1 MASPLK
7 PHPTNRSA
15 LDDAKAMPPPPAPVR
30 QALIMEPEIN
40 GLADSLQNAVVK
52 TGQMYRFYADA
63 RKLGITKYA
72 SSPPRSLTAS
82 LGREIEKYDQLCDS
96 LEAHLLR
103 AIAVLQRD
111 LRKEKQS
118 VESAKEPPRDADVSR
133 QTSLKIKE
141 EATIANIQASPPA
154 PSSSSLSGRR
164 PSAIS
169 ISSLQRPAFSL
180 KLDLS
185 ATSLRISAEEAAM
198 FSSSGLAS
206 PVTLAPKSARAMGPT
221 EFPPELMAAFS
232 GPSTV
237 AADVSG
243 RPVDIDLTIP
253 DPLEHSNIGD
263 SSDKPI
269 ELDLDG
275 MDIDMPIMTDLF
287 GDADGGGSDHVA
299 TPADGLFSPVL
310 GDENSDEHSTAPN
323 QHEGLINQLVDDNA
337 SSGVFATPAQ
347 ENMAISQLH
356 IPSPG
361 ALLASF
367 SSSATNDA
375 PPSKLPHAGSEADP
389 TFDLNSMELE
399 FFSHPTDSEMNFSMD
414 MGDFLAIQGDVEE
427 KSDAYL
433 SSKG

>member
-1 MASPLK
+1 M
-7 PHPTNRSA
+7 
-15 LDDAKAMPPPPAPVR
+15 
-30 QALIMEPEIN
+30 
-40 GLADSLQNAVVK
+40 
-52 TGQMYRFYADA
+52 
-63 RKLGITKYA
+63 
-72 SSPPRSLTAS
+72 
-82 LGREIEKYDQLCDS
+82 
-96 LEAHLLR
+96 
-103 AIAVLQRD
+103 QRD

-118 VESAKEPPRDADVSR
+118 VESAKEPPRDADASR
-133 QTSLKIKE
+133 QNTLKIKE

-198 FSSSGLAS
+198 FSSTGLAS

-253 DPLEHSNIGD
+253 DALEPLHSNVGD

-310 GDENSDEHSTAPN
+310 GDENTESDEHSTAPN

-337 SSGVFATPAQ
+337 SSGVFATPAR
-347 ENMAISQLH
+347 ENMAISQMH

-375 PPSKLPHAGSEADP
+375 PPSKIPHAGSEADP
-389 TFDLNSMELE
+389 TFDLNSMELG
-399 FFSHPTDSEMNFSMD
+399 FFSHPTDSEINFSMD
-414 MGDFLAIQGDVEE
+414 MGDFLGIQGDVEE
-427 KSDAYL
+427 KSDANL

>member
-1 MASPLK
+1 
-7 PHPTNRSA
+7 
-15 LDDAKAMPPPPAPVR
+15 
-30 QALIMEPEIN
+30 
-40 GLADSLQNAVVK
+40 
-52 TGQMYRFYADA
+52 
-63 RKLGITKYA
+63 
-72 SSPPRSLTAS
+72 
-82 LGREIEKYDQLCDS
+82 
-96 LEAHLLR
+96 
-103 AIAVLQRD
+103 LQRD
-111 LRKEKQS
+111 LRKEQQS
-118 VESAKEPPRDADVSR
+118 VESAKESPKEADVSPPN
-133 QTSLKIKE
+133 SVKIKE

-237 AADVSG
+237 AVDVSG

-253 DPLEHSNIGD
+253 DALDPLHSNVGN

-310 GDENSDEHSTAPN
+310 GDENTESDEHPTAPN

-347 ENMAISQLH
+347 ENMAISQIH

-375 PPSKLPHAGSEADP
+375 PPSKISHTGSEADP
-389 TFDLNSMELE
+389 TFDLNSMELG
-399 FFSHPTDSEMNFSMD
+399 FFPTDSEMNFSMD
-414 MGDFLAIQGDVEE
+414 MGDFLDIQGDVEE
-427 KSDAYL
+427 KSDANL

>member
-1 MASPLK
+1 M
-7 PHPTNRSA
+7 
-15 LDDAKAMPPPPAPVR
+15 
-30 QALIMEPEIN
+30 
-40 GLADSLQNAVVK
+40 
-52 TGQMYRFYADA
+52 
-63 RKLGITKYA
+63 
-72 SSPPRSLTAS
+72 
-82 LGREIEKYDQLCDS
+82 
-96 LEAHLLR
+96 
-103 AIAVLQRD
+103 
-111 LRKEKQS
+111 
-118 VESAKEPPRDADVSR
+118 ESAKEPPRDADVSPP
-133 QTSLKIKE
+133 TSVKIKE

-164 PSAIS
+164 GSAIS
-169 ISSLQRPAFSL
+169 ISSLQRQPFAL
-180 KLDLS
+180 KLDL
-185 ATSLRISAEEAAM
+185 TSLRISAEEAAM

-206 PVTLAPKSARAMGPT
+206 PVTLAPKSARAMGST

-232 GPSTV
+232 EPSTV

-253 DPLEHSNIGD
+253 DALEPLHPNVGD

-310 GDENSDEHSTAPN
+310 GDENTESDEHPTAPN

-337 SSGVFATPAQ
+337 SSGVFATSAQ
-347 ENMAISQLH
+347 ENMTISQIH

-367 SSSATNDA
+367 SSNDA
-375 PPSKLPHAGSEADP
+375 PPSKIPHAGSGTDP
-389 TFDLNSMELE
+389 TFDLNSMELG
-399 FFSHPTDSEMNFSMD
+399 FFPHPADSEMNFSMD
-414 MGDFLAIQGDVEE
+414 MGDFLGIQGDVEE
-427 KSDAYL
+427 KSDANL